1 MSESVNETNNAT
13 TTTSVHTEES
23 FKSKL
28 WKYTKLTSTVVGGVV
43 AIAGIA
49 AVTTYGMMKVFQGEC
64 SVDIG

>member
-1 MSESVNETNNAT
+1 MSESVNETAT

-43 AIAGIA
+43 AIAGIT
-49 AVTTYGMMKVFQGEC
+49 AVTAYGMMKVFQGEC
-64 SVDIG
+64 PVDIG